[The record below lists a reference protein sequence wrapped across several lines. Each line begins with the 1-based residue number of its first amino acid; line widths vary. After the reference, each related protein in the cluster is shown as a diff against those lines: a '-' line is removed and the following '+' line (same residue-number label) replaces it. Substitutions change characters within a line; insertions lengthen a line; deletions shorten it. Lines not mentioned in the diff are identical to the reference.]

1 MGWSRVSCLAGS
13 QHRLPLG
20 RVWSVLLQGVNFSSV
35 AANYA
40 THGDAKIC
48 CLELPSPD
56 DRSRFDSAMKT
67 IQVNLPDPTAQRLED
82 AAQRLGVTAEDLLH
96 ISIEEKLSRLE
107 GTFHDTADYVIS
119 KNKEL

>member
-1 MGWSRVSCLAGS
+1 
-13 QHRLPLG
+13 
-20 RVWSVLLQGVNFSSV
+20 
-35 AANYA
+35 
-40 THGDAKIC
+40 
-48 CLELPSPD
+48 
-56 DRSRFDSAMKT
+56 MKT

-82 AAQRLGVTAEDLLH
+82 AAQRLGVTAEDLLR